1 MDKLKR
7 LLKKTPPVPL
17 GIAGALLFLLLFYTL
32 AFRTPLWQVWM
43 PPNID
48 NDEVIYNRQVVSV
61 IAHGGPLGYFGY
73 NEGTAD
79 IGRYGAWGPV
89 LIWVYG
95 LAGRLFGASV
105 NTMFWCNVL
114 FLALGVVVFTIAARL
129 NIDQQILCY
138 GGLVCL
144 WMPLAGSFCGS
155 SEALHYMLALVIAGS
170 TAALLRGG
178 SHWWLVPAALA
189 CGLETIFRPYALLFW
204 AFPLVAVWADKKRRN
219 FCLGEA
225 IFSFC
230 VALFSM
236 TKLSASYFSGGG
248 MDFGGLELLAH
259 GKIGEAIV
267 YEMNHAAKEL
277 VTVGQDIPRTFVEKT
292 YFGRGCIIFLMI
304 LAVTLVCFVLD
315 RRAHRPSP
323 LKACALGCTGIIA
336 LVLVFLYNIAPRHLM
351 LLSILLLASVVVE
364 DAARGLV
371 WLPVLAVVLLPINAE
386 RSTLSTYFDEMGS
399 QITAVETALQE
410 RMDARASADPWDNTL
425 AYAYADDV
433 FHGYLYALPAGMG
446 IEFDMNT
453 YIADPEKTIYSR
465 YAMVNHGTDA
475 EARLLEDGW
484 QEVISTED
492 LIVYERPD
500 TQ

>member
-61 IAHGGPLGYFGY
+61 ITHGGPLGYFGY

-114 FLALGVVVFTIAARL
+114 FLALGVVVFTVAARL
-129 NIDQQILCY
+129 NIGQQILCY

-267 YEMNHAAKEL
+267 YELNHAAKEL

-292 YFGRGCIIFLMI
+292 
-304 LAVTLVCFVLD
+304 
-315 RRAHRPSP
+315 
-323 LKACALGCTGIIA
+323 
-336 LVLVFLYNIAPRHLM
+336 
-351 LLSILLLASVVVE
+351 
-364 DAARGLV
+364 
-371 WLPVLAVVLLPINAE
+371 
-386 RSTLSTYFDEMGS
+386 
-399 QITAVETALQE
+399 
-410 RMDARASADPWDNTL
+410 
-425 AYAYADDV
+425 
-433 FHGYLYALPAGMG
+433 
-446 IEFDMNT
+446 
-453 YIADPEKTIYSR
+453 
-465 YAMVNHGTDA
+465 
-475 EARLLEDGW
+475 
-484 QEVISTED
+484 
-492 LIVYERPD
+492 
-500 TQ
+500 

>member
-114 FLALGVVVFTIAARL
+114 FLALGVVVFTVAARL
-129 NIDQQILCY
+129 NIGQQILCY

-178 SHWWLVPAALA
+178 SCAPA
-189 CGLETIFRPYALLFW
+189 T
-204 AFPLVAVWADKKRRN
+204 
-219 FCLGEA
+219 
-225 IFSFC
+225 
-230 VALFSM
+230 
-236 TKLSASYFSGGG
+236 
-248 MDFGGLELLAH
+248 
-259 GKIGEAIV
+259 
-267 YEMNHAAKEL
+267 
-277 VTVGQDIPRTFVEKT
+277 
-292 YFGRGCIIFLMI
+292 
-304 LAVTLVCFVLD
+304 
-315 RRAHRPSP
+315 
-323 LKACALGCTGIIA
+323 
-336 LVLVFLYNIAPRHLM
+336 
-351 LLSILLLASVVVE
+351 
-364 DAARGLV
+364 
-371 WLPVLAVVLLPINAE
+371 
-386 RSTLSTYFDEMGS
+386 
-399 QITAVETALQE
+399 
-410 RMDARASADPWDNTL
+410 
-425 AYAYADDV
+425 
-433 FHGYLYALPAGMG
+433 
-446 IEFDMNT
+446 
-453 YIADPEKTIYSR
+453 
-465 YAMVNHGTDA
+465 
-475 EARLLEDGW
+475 
-484 QEVISTED
+484 
-492 LIVYERPD
+492 
-500 TQ
+500 

>member
-7 LLKKTPPVPL
+7 LLKKTPPVPF

-61 IAHGGPLGYFGY
+61 ITHGGPLGYFGY
-73 NEGTAD
+73 NESTAD

-114 FLALGVVVFTIAARL
+114 FLALGVVVFT
-129 NIDQQILCY
+129 
-138 GGLVCL
+138 
-144 WMPLAGSFCGS
+144 
-155 SEALHYMLALVIAGS
+155 LALVIAGS

-259 GKIGEAIV
+259 GKIGKAIV

-351 LLSILLLASVVVE
+351 LLSI
-364 DAARGLV
+364 
-371 WLPVLAVVLLPINAE
+371 VLLPINAE
-386 RSTLSTYFDEMGS
+386 RSTLSTYFDEMGG

-453 YIADPEKTIYSR
+453 YIADPEETIYSR

-475 EARLLEDGW
+475 EARLLANGW

-492 LIVYERPD
+492 LIVYERP
-500 TQ
+500 

>member
-1 MDKLKR
+1 
-7 LLKKTPPVPL
+7 
-17 GIAGALLFLLLFYTL
+17 
-32 AFRTPLWQVWM
+32 
-43 PPNID
+43 
-48 NDEVIYNRQVVSV
+48 
-61 IAHGGPLGYFGY
+61 
-73 NEGTAD
+73 
-79 IGRYGAWGPV
+79 
-89 LIWVYG
+89 
-95 LAGRLFGASV
+95 
-105 NTMFWCNVL
+105 
-114 FLALGVVVFTIAARL
+114 
-129 NIDQQILCY
+129 
-138 GGLVCL
+138 
-144 WMPLAGSFCGS
+144 
-155 SEALHYMLALVIAGS
+155 MLALVIAGS

-364 DAARGLV
+364 DAARSLV
-371 WLPVLAVVLLPINAE
+371 WLPVLAVVLVPINAE

-433 FHGYLYALPAGMG
+433 FHGYLYAVPAGMG

-453 YIADPEKTIYSR
+453 YIADPEETIYSR

-475 EARLLEDGW
+475 EARLVADGW
-484 QEVISTED
+484 QPLISTED

>member
-7 LLKKTPPVPL
+7 LLKKTPPVPF

-114 FLALGVVVFTIAARL
+114 FLALGVVVFTVAARL
-129 NIDQQILCY
+129 NIGQQILCY

-144 WMPLAGSFCGS
+144 WMPLVGSFCGS

-351 LLSILLLASVVVE
+351 LLSILFIQNF
-364 DAARGLV
+364 RK
-371 WLPVLAVVLLPINAE
+371 
-386 RSTLSTYFDEMGS
+386 R
-399 QITAVETALQE
+399 
-410 RMDARASADPWDNTL
+410 R
-425 AYAYADDV
+425 
-433 FHGYLYALPAGMG
+433 
-446 IEFDMNT
+446 
-453 YIADPEKTIYSR
+453 
-465 YAMVNHGTDA
+465 
-475 EARLLEDGW
+475 
-484 QEVISTED
+484 EVKVS
-492 LIVYERPD
+492 
-500 TQ
+500 